1 MEELKKIEKKKW
13 SRGGEKYREKKNI
26 WKNKMKRFMKTYRK
40 KESILGQTF
49 GIYRGMSKLRKVG
62 RFSVCVLKLSEC

>member
-1 MEELKKIEKKKW
+1 
-13 SRGGEKYREKKNI
+13 
-26 WKNKMKRFMKTYRK
+26 MKTYRNEK
-40 KESILGQTF
+40 GVLGQTF